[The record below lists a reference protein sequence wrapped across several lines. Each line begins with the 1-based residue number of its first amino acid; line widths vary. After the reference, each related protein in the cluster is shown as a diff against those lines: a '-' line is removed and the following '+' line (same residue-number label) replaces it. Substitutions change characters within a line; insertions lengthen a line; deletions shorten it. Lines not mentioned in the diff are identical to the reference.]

1 MRLRPLAA
9 ALSFV
14 AVALV
19 GCEGGALERPPDVG
33 GRDARPNVIV
43 YLIDTLR
50 ADHLGI
56 YGYPRPTS
64 PHIDEFAVGGTVF
77 DRAIAQDSKTLGSVA
92 SLLTSLHTQ
101 SHGLTRFGHK
111 LGPGVVTLAQT
122 MRDAGYQTG
131 AFITNVN
138 AGELSG
144 LDQGFGHFY
153 DATKTWRDR
162 EALRSLPDD
171 AVFRWLDRIGQSP
184 FFAYIHT
191 AEPHRP
197 YIPPPPYDAMFDAN
211 YAGSTTG
218 FYRGRNGFSRAEHI
232 ADIEHVKALYD
243 GEIRYADEAV
253 GRLLDELER
262 RDLLG
267 RTIVILTS
275 DHGEELYDRGHW
287 NHGHTLYNE
296 LIQVPLIFSGPAIS
310 ARKRISTP
318 VQLVDV
324 APTILELAQIS
335 SPEEFEGASLLEL
348 IGGEKLEAFSQRPVY
363 AMTTATPHQVAVVRG
378 SWKAIL
384 WPGGTLELFDLARDP
399 KEQNNLVDEES
410 ELEIEFRSLIDGWM
424 SGHVNESNRS
434 EVPLTEEAQERLR
447 ALGYIE

>member
-1 MRLRPLAA
+1 M
-9 ALSFV
+9 
-14 AVALV
+14 
-19 GCEGGALERPPDVG
+19 
-33 GRDARPNVIV
+33 
-43 YLIDTLR
+43 
-50 ADHLGI
+50 
-56 YGYPRPTS
+56 
-64 PHIDEFAVGGTVF
+64 
-77 DRAIAQDSKTLGSVA
+77 SKS
-92 SLLTSLHTQ
+92 
-101 SHGLTRFGHK
+101 
-111 LGPGVVTLAQT
+111 
-122 MRDAGYQTG
+122 
-131 AFITNVN
+131 
-138 AGELSG
+138 
-144 LDQGFGHFY
+144 
-153 DATKTWRDR
+153 
-162 EALRSLPDD
+162 
-171 AVFRWLDRIGQSP
+171 
-184 FFAYIHT
+184 
-191 AEPHRP
+191 
-197 YIPPPPYDAMFDAN
+197 
-211 YAGSTTG
+211 G